1 LRKDYSPDSYEFV
14 LKYIYGFRFE
24 DDDDYALPHT
34 LYKLAEV
41 AQIAKLWEV
50 NGLLWLVTDAADRFL
65 VESLGNE
72 YKLQEF
78 LYIQTWERL
87 CYLSVGS
94 QGPCKAPRRA
104 QQVPIFSQDDRKKA
118 RSGDQ
123 GRLSCGISS
132 GTVSEPLE

>member
-1 LRKDYSPDSYEFV
+1 MRKDYSPDSYEFV

-78 LYIQTWERL
+78 LYIQTWKGKVRG
-87 CYLSVGS
+87 SVTFPLAHRVLAKHLAELNKS
-94 QGPCKAPRRA
+94 PSFRRMIGKRPDLA
-104 QQVPIFSQDDRKKA
+104 IKVVLA
-118 RSGDQ
+118 
-123 GRLSCGISS
+123 
-132 GTVSEPLE
+132 VE